1 MFAVYNTKIGKLKI
15 EYDNDVLTGIAYA
28 ENEKEQG
35 IRSELSD
42 KTALQLEEYFD
53 GKRKEFDISIKLI
66 GTEFQKKVWNELL
79 KIPYGETVSY
89 KDIAM
94 PYSGLRPYYRTI
106 YLGKIAEDIR
116 LYNIYSIATFIIP
129 KGSEYYENG
138 GGEIVSSN
146 IIYTGKYVRIG
157 NSEE

>member
-1 MFAVYNTKIGKLKI
+1 MCWVGKCDVKIAKRDFYVYKLGR
-15 EYDNDVLTGIAYA
+15 V
-28 ENEKEQG
+28 
-35 IRSELSD
+35 SD
-42 KTALQLEEYFD
+42 KGFNSLYQNFIYVPGVLNETVKMSPIIPHYY
-53 GKRKEFDISIKLI
+53 SIYK
-66 GTEFQKKVWNELL
+66 LL
-79 KIPYGETVSY
+79 KDQYGIIYEGYHSY

-94 PYSGLRPYYRTI
+94 PYSDLRPYYRTI

-146 IIYTGKYVRIG
+146 IIYTGKYIKI
-157 NSEE
+157 

>member
-1 MFAVYNTKIGKLKI
+1 MCWVGKCEVKIAKRDFYVYKLGHVSDKGFNSLYQDFLYI
-15 EYDNDVLTGIAYA
+15 PRVL
-28 ENEKEQG
+28 NEKVE
-35 IRSELSD
+35 
-42 KTALQLEEYFD
+42 
-53 GKRKEFDISIKLI
+53 ISPIIPHYYSTYK
-66 GTEFQKKVWNELL
+66 LL
-79 KIPYGETVSY
+79 KEQYGIIYEGYHSY
-89 KDIAM
+89 RDIAM
-94 PYSGLRPYYRTI
+94 PYSDLHPYYRTI

-146 IIYTGKYVRIG
+146 IIYTGKYVKIG

>member
-1 MFAVYNTKIGKLKI
+1 MCWVGDDTAVRKIAKRDFYVYKIGC
-15 EYDNDVLTGIAYA
+15 A
-28 ENEKEQG
+28 
-35 IRSELSD
+35 SD
-42 KTALQLEEYFD
+42 KGFKSLYQNFIYEP
-53 GKRKEFDISIKLI
+53 KEIN
-66 GTEFQKKVWNELL
+66 KKVELNPIQFS
-79 KIPYGETVSY
+79 KDESFYVIYKGYHSY

-94 PYSGLRPYYRTI
+94 PYSDLRSYYRTI

>member
-15 EYDNDVLTGIAYA
+15 EYDSDAITGITSAK
-28 ENEKEQG
+28 NEKEQG

-89 KDIAM
+89 KDIAINTGNPKACRAVGM
-94 PYSGLRPYYRTI
+94 ANHNNPILIIVPCHRVINENKKHRI
-106 YLGKIAEDIR
+106 IVR
-116 LYNIYSIATFIIP
+116 LKP
-129 KGSEYYENG
+129 G
-138 GGEIVSSN
+138 
-146 IIYTGKYVRIG
+146 
-157 NSEE
+157 

>member
-1 MFAVYNTKIGKLKI
+1 MCWIGRCDVKIAKRDFYVYKIGC
-15 EYDNDVLTGIAYA
+15 V
-28 ENEKEQG
+28 
-35 IRSELSD
+35 SD
-42 KTALQLEEYFD
+42 KGFKSLYQNFIYEP
-53 GKRKEFDISIKLI
+53 KEIN
-66 GTEFQKKVWNELL
+66 KKVELNPIQFFL
-79 KIPYGETVSY
+79 DESSYVIYEGYHSY

-94 PYSGLRPYYRTI
+94 PYSDLHPYYRTI

-116 LYNIYSIATFIIP
+116 LYNIYSIATFIVP

-146 IIYTGKYVRIG
+146 IIYTGKYVKIG